1 MHVLHAHEEECTKQ
15 REHSFHFFPHICT
28 YIFFKR
34 LSLVLLLQVEK
45 PKFAPEMCL
54 EDETVLKSVT
64 FLQID
69 PAVCDIVAP

>member
-1 MHVLHAHEEECTKQ
+1 MYEAKRTFLPFFSAHLYLH
-15 REHSFHFFPHICT
+15 
-28 YIFFKR
+28 FFKR

-54 EDETVLKSVT
+54 EDETVLKSII